1 MKIGIVSGYFALGL
15 SHCGH
20 VDLIN
25 AVLDR
30 SDDIAVI
37 VNNNYQTEKKYG
49 FIPVDDYVRL
59 EIIDELPHADQHS
72 IRTFLSIDDDESVA
86 KTIEKVVKYFR
97 EDGPT
102 WIKSSKHEFTFYN
115 SGDRNSSNANPKEVE
130 VCQRLGVSM
139 EYLDLPK
146 RGSSSDLIKKIKA
159 RGIYEYKEQKHYE
172 NIERSIY
179 H

>member
-1 MKIGIVSGYFALGL
+1 MRVGIVSGYFA
-15 SHCGH
+15 CGIH
-20 VDLIN
+20 EGYCDLFNNVRIEEN
-25 AVLDR
+25 CKHL
-30 SDDIAVI
+30 IVI
-37 VNNNYQTEKKYG
+37 VNNDQQTERKYG
-49 FIPVDDYVRL
+49 FVP
-59 EIIDELPHADQHS
+59 IDAQKRQSMVGKYPFVTEVFIANDK
-72 IRTFLSIDDDESVA
+72 DESVA
-86 KTIEKVVKYFR
+86 KTIEHIVIDVYR
-97 EDGPT
+97 ELEKDPMCPEPFD
-102 WIKSSKHEFTFYN
+102 IRFYN